1 MRVESLERL
10 SAAVAGWRSKKK
22 HKREKMPEEL
32 LRRLRRATRT
42 HGNSLVRTLRV
53 DRRRL
58 EGGDASEGGERGP
71 GPESAPAYSRVELAE
86 LAASAPAFAELELPS
101 GAKLRFYSDSAQT
114 LGLLA
119 QVCGA
124 GGAR

>member
-1 MRVESLERL
+1 M
-10 SAAVAGWRSKKK
+10 
-22 HKREKMPEEL
+22 EL
-32 LRRLRRATRT
+32 TG
-42 HGNSLVRTLRV
+42 HGAF
-53 DRRRL
+53 
-58 EGGDASEGGERGP
+58 E
-71 GPESAPAYSRVELAE
+71 
-86 LAASAPAFAELELPS
+86 PAFAELELPS